1 MSGAERRP
9 LRIVWDLLLRRE
21 RWSILGLLVL
31 TLVGVVLETLSLGAV
46 IPVIT
51 VLVQDPSSL
60 SELNIPFVNNSMSR
74 LSLIVVSMSAL
85 TGLMLLKHCF
95 TLWSSWLQF
104 GVYAELNVRLSQQ
117 LFGNYLN
124 RPYQFHTQHS
134 TAELI
139 TNTQNANLII
149 TGAVT
154 PLLTLT
160 GESLVGLG
168 LFSILVIVE
177 PAATLGALAVFL
189 VFGISFQRITRS
201 RIDTWGRAGIRHR
214 RDAMRHLQEGFGG
227 IKDLKVLGRESSYL
241 LKHES
246 NLRQLATANRKF
258 STLQGVPRVILET
271 VALSGLSLLVVVLT
285 IQGRSGAEV
294 LPVLGL
300 FAAGAFRVA
309 PSVNRVLVSIQQIR
323 FALPMIRTLEPDLAP
338 HDAQNQSRGVQS
350 QLQFENLTVN
360 SVHFSHFQRASETLR
375 GLNLQLRK
383 GSSIGIMGESG
394 VGKSTLIDVIL
405 GLLHPDSG
413 SVLVNST
420 DLSECGGEWR
430 RIVGYVPQTIFLADA
445 TIRSNVAFGLADSEI
460 DDSLVD
466 RAIDLAQLRSF
477 VQSLEHGIQ
486 TVVGERGVRLS
497 GGQRQRIGIARALY
511 GRPQVLIFDEATS
524 SLDSETEQAF
534 LDSIRDLRD
543 HYTMLVVA
551 HRTSTLKYCSGVFQ
565 LRDGVLHEIEVA

>member
-1 MSGAERRP
+1 VSGTERRP
-9 LRIVWDLLLRRE
+9 LRIVWELLLPRE

-46 IPVIT
+46 IPVLT
-51 VLVQDPSSL
+51 VLVQDPRSL
-60 SELNIPFVNNSMSR
+60 SELKVPLLNNDLSR
-74 LSLIVVSMSAL
+74 LSLIVISMSAL

-117 LFGNYLN
+117 LFGNYLT
-124 RPYQFHTQHS
+124 RSYQFHTQHS

-154 PLLTLT
+154 PILTLT

-189 VFGISFQRITRS
+189 VFGISFQRVTRS
-201 RIDTWGRAGIRHR
+201 RIDAWGHAGIRHR

-246 NLRQLATANRKF
+246 NLRQLAGANRKF

-271 VALSGLSLLVVVLT
+271 VAMSGLSLLVIVLT

-323 FALPMIRTLEPDLAP
+323 FALPMIRVLEPDLVLRVVP
-338 HDAQNQSRGVQS
+338 TGSSDGLH
-350 QLQFENLTVN
+350 QFQFQNLTVD
-360 SVHFSHFQRASETLR
+360 SVHFSHVQRASATLR
-375 GLNLQLRK
+375 GLNLQLRR
-383 GSSIGIMGESG
+383 GSSIGVMGESG

-413 SVLVNST
+413 SVLVNGT
-420 DLSECGGEWR
+420 DVSECGSEWR

-445 TIRSNVAFGLADSEI
+445 TIRSNVAFGLGHSEI
-460 DDSLVD
+460 DDELVD
-466 RAIDLAQLRSF
+466 RAIDLAQLRPF
-477 VQSLEHGIQ
+477 LQSLEDGSR

-511 GRPQVLIFDEATS
+511 GSPQVLIFDEATS

-551 HRTSTLKYCSGVFQ
+551 HRTSTLKYCSEVFQ
-565 LRDGVLHEIEVA
+565 LRDGILCEIGVS